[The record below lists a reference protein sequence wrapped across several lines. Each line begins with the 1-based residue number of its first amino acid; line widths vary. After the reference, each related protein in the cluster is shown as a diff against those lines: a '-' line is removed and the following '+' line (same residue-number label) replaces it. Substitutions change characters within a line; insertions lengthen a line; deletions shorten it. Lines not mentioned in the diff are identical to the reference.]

1 MHLWLRLDEKRSRE
15 RQHKKIYSQW
25 DIQPKHPKLMHNKE
39 CCKVRSKRHLS
50 TQSVSEA
57 SLLLAFWMNV
67 TVKADQKSEW
77 HEIFSTFAGRGDKEA
92 SDTAET
98 GAAQMWD
105 EKKGVEKNP
114 KPNSIFGLGS
124 DLASFNL
131 ELFAYSDQ
139 WDHYSLR
146 LRHKAALVAFGAKPQ
161 RYLHLLSADSGNR
174 SESSSFGA
182 FQLFFS

>member
-1 MHLWLRLDEKRSRE
+1 MLQLEQTRNLSDMRYSALLQDMGTKKPVTQPRPE
-15 RQHKKIYSQW
+15 RHKCEMK
-25 DIQPKHPKLMHNKE
+25 
-39 CCKVRSKRHLS
+39 
-50 TQSVSEA
+50 
-57 SLLLAFWMNV
+57 
-67 TVKADQKSEW
+67 
-77 HEIFSTFAGRGDKEA
+77 
-92 SDTAET
+92 
-98 GAAQMWD
+98 
-105 EKKGVEKNP
+105 KKGVEKNP

-182 FQLFFS
+182 FQLFFPWLSVPDSLISGSTIY